1 MNNNENI
8 SNLYSILYKEE
19 GWLNKRTVLR
29 NKLEAIQKLGFYG
42 DAQSIHVLVRFLNHS
57 SSEHRSAAI
66 KSIGYLFKKLDTKK
80 AYESSLRHC
89 NITKSDI
96 RQYLKN
102 YSQDEIIYP
111 LAIASLN
118 SSGYIREEAL
128 RKIHDLK
135 LSSSLLPFVI
145 YRLGDWVP
153 EVRNAAKVN
162 YLKVLTNENW
172 EIIIEQLDLIFWL
185 KTVQRVNLSKSYNQ
199 IIDYLIKG
207 NESKTLSK
215 FSELKEKNRFELA
228 KAILEQ
234 ESISQDAIQIL
245 LKDKSYLV
253 RSKLAENIKFIED
266 PQPIIKILE
275 RDKSSTVRQKCLES
289 RINIESEFQK
299 IDFTKLLNDKSA
311 TIRNLARF
319 HLKDSNIDFLEH
331 YLNNLADSEYIEAS
345 IYAIGEVGNKANVNQ
360 LKTYLETNNTKLKKA
375 AIRSIL
381 KLDNSAIRNEL
392 VKELD
397 SNTATIRRIAIEQ
410 LSSSPSEDVLE
421 KCSFIY
427 AKGDSNLK
435 LSMLSFFGLNS
446 SHKTLP
452 DLLEAVSE
460 KDEIIS
466 NAAWSH
472 LTNWQKKSISNYS
485 TPSKVDKEKARI
497 TYERTKF
504 NNELPYKKKKLWDEL
519 PYFGRFKDE

>member
-57 SSEHRSAAI
+57 SSELRSAAI
-66 KSIGYLFKKLDTKK
+66 KSIGNLFKRLDTKK

-162 YLKVLTNENW
+162 YLKVLTDENW

-185 KTVQRVNLSKSYNQ
+185 QTVQRVNLSKSYNR

-215 FSELKEKNRFELA
+215 FPELKEKNRFELA
-228 KAILEQ
+228 KAILKQ
-234 ESISQDAIQIL
+234 ESISQDATQIL

-253 RSKLAENIKFIED
+253 RSKLAESINLIKD
-266 PQPIIKILE
+266 PQSIIKILE

-289 RINIESEFQK
+289 RIKIKSEFKK
-299 IDFTKLLNDKSA
+299 IDFKQFLNDKSS

-319 HLKDSNIDFLEH
+319 CLKDSSIDFLKH
-331 YLNNLADSEYIEAS
+331 YQDNLSSEKYVEPS
-345 IYAIGEVGNKANVNQ
+345 IYGIGEVGDKTNVAQ
-360 LKTYLETNNTKLKKA
+360 LKPYLDSSNTKLKKA
-375 AIRSIL
+375 AIRTVL
-381 KLDNSAIRNEL
+381 KLDSSAINEEL

-397 SNTATIRRIAIEQ
+397 SKTSSIRRLAREH
-410 LSSSPSEDVLE
+410 LSISPSEEVLR
-421 KCSFIY
+421 KCRLIY
-427 AKGDSNLK
+427 STGDISLK
-435 LSMLSFFGLNS
+435 LSMLSFFGHNC

-452 DLLEAVSE
+452 DLLEAISD
-460 KDEIIS
+460 KDEVIS

-472 LTNWQKKSISNYS
+472 ITNWKKKSISNYS
-485 TPSKVDKEKARI
+485 TPSKGDKEKARI
-497 TYERTKF
+497 IYERTKF
-504 NNELPYKKKKLWDEL
+504 KNELSHKKKKLWDEL
-519 PYFGRFKDE
+519 PYFGRFDK

>member
-1 MNNNENI
+1 MNSNENL

-42 DAQSIHVLVRFLNHS
+42 DPQSIHVLVRFLNHS

-66 KSIGYLFKKLDTKK
+66 KSIGNLFKKLDTKK

-89 NITKSDI
+89 NITESDI
-96 RQYLKN
+96 RQYLRN

-135 LSSSLLPFVI
+135 LSSSLLPFVL

-153 EVRNAAKVN
+153 EVRNAAMVN

-172 EIIIEQLDLIFWL
+172 EIIIEHLDLIFWL
-185 KTVQRVNLSKSYNQ
+185 QTVQRVNLSKSYNR
-199 IIDYLIKG
+199 IIDYLLKG
-207 NESKTLSK
+207 NESKTLSR

-228 KAILEQ
+228 KAILKQ

-253 RSKLAENIKFIED
+253 RSKLAESINLIEE

-289 RINIESEFQK
+289 RIKIESEFQK
-299 IDFTKLLNDKSA
+299 IDFNKLLNDKSA

-319 HLKDSNIDFLEH
+319 HFKDSNIDFLKH
-331 YLNNLADSEYIEAS
+331 YLSNLVNDKYVEPS
-345 IYAIGEVGNKANVNQ
+345 IYGVGEVGDKVNIAQ
-360 LKTYLETNNTKLKKA
+360 LIPYLDSSNTKLKKA
-375 AIRSIL
+375 AIRTVL
-381 KLDNSAIRNEL
+381 KLDNLAINERL

-397 SNTATIRRIAIEQ
+397 SKTLSIRKLAINQ
-410 LSSSPSEDVLE
+410 LSTSPNEKVLK
-421 KCSFIY
+421 KCRLIY
-427 AKGDSNLK
+427 STGSLPLK
-435 LSMLSFFGLNS
+435 LSMLSFFGHNC

-452 DLLEAVSE
+452 DLLEAVSD
-460 KDEIIS
+460 KDEVIS
-466 NAAWSH
+466 NAAWVH
-472 LTNWQKKSISNYS
+472 LANWKRKSISNYS
-485 TPSKVDKEKARI
+485 SPSKGEKEKARI
-497 TYERTKF
+497 IYGRTKF
-504 NNELPYKKKKLWDEL
+504 KNELSYKKQKLWDEL
-519 PYFGRFKDE
+519 PYFGRFDK